1 MKLII
6 GLGNPGKQY
15 EKTRHNIG
23 FIILDTLHATWKK
36 EGISDWAMDKKF
48 NAMISGG
55 TINSEK
61 IILLK
66 PQTFMN
72 DSGVS
77 VRAVCDFYKLT
88 EADILVVHDEKDIL
102 LGDNRLQVNRSAAGH
117 NGNKSIITHLNTQN
131 FARLRVGVG
140 HKNPNK
146 MKDTADFVLGKFGFF
161 ERGAVEKGVA
171 DAVEQI
177 QHWVNK
183 RETN

>member
-23 FIILDTLHATWKK
+23 FVVIDALYQQWQKHNFSQWSL
-36 EGISDWAMDKKF
+36 DKKF
-48 NAMISGG
+48 NAMVSGG
-55 TINSEK
+55 TVNNEK

-66 PQTFMN
+66 PQTYMN

-88 EADILVVHDEKDIL
+88 ENDILVVHDEKDIL
-102 LGDNRLQVNRSAAGH
+102 LGDNRLQSNRSAAGH
-117 NGNKSIITHLNTQN
+117 NGNKSIIAHLNTQN

-146 MKDTADFVLGKFGFF
+146 MKDTVDFVLGKFGFF
-161 ERGAVEKGVA
+161 ERSMVEKSVV
-171 DAVEQI
+171 DAMEKIISWLQ
-177 QHWVNK
+177 K
-183 RETN
+183 